1 MRIIAL
7 DVGTK
12 RIGVAFADTSVRIAV
27 PRAMIP
33 VDGNEFA
40 EIAKRCQLDK
50 ANLIVSGFPRNN
62 QGEETAQTGAV
73 KDFIAKLQNFFSEQG
88 IELPIRF
95 QDETLT
101 SVAAEQYLTANSHEF
116 SRADRATGK
125 LDSEAAAII
134 LEDFMNTANLIQ
146 LEEELA
152 HGEQRDEH

>member
-12 RIGVAFADTSVRIAV
+12 RIGVAFADASVKIAV

-40 EIAKRCQLDK
+40 EIAKQFRLESADV
-50 ANLIVSGFPRNN
+50 IVSGLPRNN
-62 QGEETAQTGAV
+62 QGEETAQTTV
-73 KDFIAKLQNFFSEQG
+73 VREFIDKLAQYFREHEQKQPL
-88 IELPIRF
+88 IKY

-101 SVAAEQYLTANSHEF
+101 SVEAEQYLTANTHEF
-116 SRADRATGK
+116 SRKERATGK

-134 LEDFMNTANLIQ
+134 LQDF
-146 LEEELA
+146 LESVNFNEL
-152 HGEQRDEH
+152 EQEFKNGR

>member
-12 RIGVAFADTSVRIAV
+12 RIGVAFADASVRIAV

-40 EIAKRCQLDK
+40 EIAKQFRLEG
-50 ANLIVSGFPRNN
+50 AEVIVSGLPRNN
-62 QGEETAQTGAV
+62 QGEETAKTAV
-73 KDFIAKLQNFFSEQG
+73 VREFIEHLAQYFTEHEQKQP
-88 IELPIRF
+88 LVKF

-101 SVAAEQYLTANSHEF
+101 SVEAEQYLTANTHEF
-116 SRADRATGK
+116 SRKERATGK

-134 LEDFMNTANLIQ
+134 LQAF
-146 LEEELA
+146 LESVNFNEL
-152 HGEQRDEH
+152 EQELKNGR

>member
-12 RIGVAFADTSVRIAV
+12 RIGVAFADASVRIAV

-40 EIAKRCQLDK
+40 EIAKQFRLEGADV
-50 ANLIVSGFPRNN
+50 IISGLPRNN
-62 QGEETAQTGAV
+62 QGEETAQSAV
-73 KDFIAKLQNFFSEQG
+73 VRDFIEQLKTYFT
-88 IELPIRF
+88 EHSDKQPLVKF

-101 SVAAEQYLTANSHEF
+101 SVEAEKYLTANTHEF
-116 SRADRATGK
+116 SRKDRATGI

-134 LEDFMNTANLIQ
+134 LQDFLESVNLNE
-146 LEEELA
+146 LEQELKN
-152 HGEQRDEH
+152 GR